1 MAACP
6 QPDSCLL
13 GGPLGLVCLSL
24 LLIPAEG
31 AASPG
36 PAHSHPGPGT
46 TGQGSGV
53 SHWQV
58 TRAPR
63 LPGRVSAAGTYCE
76 CSLGLSREALIA
88 LLVVLAGISASCF
101 CALVIVAVGVIRA
114 KGCVSPRD
122 DWRGGGGCGSGCPP
136 GLPLS
141 PREVSRGLGRTSPR
155 LGWGKVCGGTPRG
168 NQVGHRLT
176 PHLCS
181 PHPSEACPEHM
192 DSR

>member
-24 LLIPAEG
+24 LLIPAAG

-36 PAHSHPGPGT
+36 PAHRHPGPGT
-46 TGQGSGV
+46 MGQGSGV

-58 TRAPR
+58 TRAPL

-114 KGCVSPRD
+114 KGCVSPRA
-122 DWRGGGGCGSGCPP
+122 DWRGGGG
-136 GLPLS
+136 LWVRLS
-141 PREVSRGLGRTSPR
+141 PRAPA
-155 LGWGKVCGGTPRG
+155 
-168 NQVGHRLT
+168 LT
-176 PHLCS
+176 
-181 PHPSEACPEHM
+181 A
-192 DSR
+192 